1 MISGYPASMA
11 ANLEIER
18 KFLVPE
24 QPEWLDACPNEQIE
38 QGYVALEEE
47 VEVRLRRRGDAC
59 SLTVKRGS
67 GETREEREV
76 ELEPEAFEELWP
88 LTGGRRV
95 RKRRYVRD
103 ADEGAIE
110 IDVYEDAL
118 EGVVTAEIEFEDE
131 AACRR
136 FEPPAWLGREL
147 TGDGRWANR
156 SLAVDG
162 APEDSQGAGRG

>member
-1 MISGYPASMA
+1 MISGYPTSMA

-18 KFLVPE
+18 KFLIPE
-24 QPEWLDACPNEQIE
+24 QPEWLGECASEPIE

-47 VEVRLRRRGDAC
+47 VEVRLRRRGEAC
-59 SLTVKRGS
+59 TLTVKRGS

-76 ELEPEAFEELWP
+76 GLEPEAFEELWP
-88 LTGGRRV
+88 LTEGRRV
-95 RKRRYVRD
+95 RKRRYVRE

-110 IDVYEDAL
+110 IDVYEDGL
-118 EGVVTAEIEFEDE
+118 EGTVTAEIEFGDE

-136 FEPPAWLGREL
+136 FEPPPWLGREL

-162 APEDSQGAGRG
+162 APEDAEGAGHG